1 MIKKAHGFTI
11 VELLIVIVVIAILAA
26 ISIVAYTG
34 IQERAQK
41 SKVQSDI
48 AQIIK
53 AISLAREKNTQT
65 LGQITGN
72 WSTGGV
78 CWGQAN
84 GTDLATLPSTSSCW
98 VNYNNFLN
106 IISDESGMNIRGLT
120 DPWGRPYLLDENE
133 GEGPGRM
140 CSGDTVAMYKRP
152 FTAAYGVH
160 AWTPGANVPIGRYA
174 GCTT

>member
-1 MIKKAHGFTI
+1 MNRKAYGFTI

-48 AQIIK
+48 AQIVK
-53 AISLAREKNTQT
+53 AITIAREKNSRA

-72 WSTGGV
+72 WSTGSV

-84 GTDLATLPSTSSCW
+84 GTDLAALPQTNSCW
-98 VNYNNFLN
+98 VNYNNFLD
-106 IISDESGMNIRGLT
+106 IISEESGMNIRGIT

-133 GEGPGRM
+133 GEGPTRL
-140 CSGDTVAMYKRP
+140 CSGDTVAVYKRP
-152 FTAAYGVH
+152 FTNAYGVH
-160 AWTPGANVPIGRYA
+160 SWTVSANVPISRYA